1 MAIFPVRSNYVIDVD
16 AFTSASYKAGMAI
29 VRDDNGRAIVAD
41 SQQLVFKNIYQKSGK
56 FLGFAASDHDVSGN
70 TIIRPDVVGSSY
82 LDSSYGYV
90 QFKDNEFLSP
100 KRALADNLDETAS
113 KFYNNTEILS
123 TTRRGIGVYNQ
134 PGEIYITDQF
144 SPVLH
149 GDYGVDGLDTQT
161 LNPGDLL
168 TFGGGVNAGKL
179 VKVNLN
185 SLGPDVLVVGQ
196 VEKYVSQTGLLH
208 FRLVSYSLSFGTDN
222 LKLFYDFGNP
232 ASYTTGTTVY
242 DLSSNG
248 KNGLIQNGPVF
259 TNSGS
264 ASFFTFD
271 HADDVIETS
280 TNNTGFGINSSS
292 FTFEA
297 VYSVSSVVGDN
308 MVFGSTISG
317 TGRRIHFGTRGT
329 AFHMGN
335 YANDKQLNYGLVTN
349 TIYYVSYIS
358 DYSLGYSKIFVN
370 GVMSGNIG
378 GLVDITGTGPIG
390 VGGRSYAAHNGQ
402 FGGRLYMARIYN
414 RALTNTEVLNQY
426 NATKSRY
433 GL

>member
-144 SPVLH
+144 VPVLH
-149 GDYGVDGLDTQT
+149 GDYGFDGLDTQT

-185 SLGPDVLVVGQ
+185 SFGPDVLVIGQ

-208 FRLVSYSLSFGTDN
+208 FRLVNYSLSFGSSG
-222 LKLFYDFGNP
+222 LQLYYDTANT
-232 ASYTTGTTVY
+232 ASYVPNNSIMTDLVTGTRNATLYNGPIYSSLASGSISLDGTDDYLGTSVNASTVSVTNQISMNFWFMRKDNGIGAGFVLPVNFNQINFGFDYYPSQVRLWHITPGTITQQTTGITTDLNAWVNLTLTYDGSTYILYKNSVNVY
-242 DLSSNG
+242 
-248 KNGLIQNGPVF
+248 
-259 TNSGS
+259 
-264 ASFFTFD
+264 SFSITGNITPNKTF
-271 HADDVIETS
+271 A
-280 TNNTGFGINSSS
+280 FGI
-292 FTFEA
+292 TW
-297 VYSVSSVVGDN
+297 D
-308 MVFGSTISG
+308 
-317 TGRRIHFGTRGT
+317 
-329 AFHMGN
+329 
-335 YANDKQLNYGLVTN
+335 
-349 TIYYVSYIS
+349 
-358 DYSLGYSKIFVN
+358 IFRPALF
-370 GVMSGNIG
+370 SQ
-378 GLVDITGTGPIG
+378 
-390 VGGRSYAAHNGQ
+390 AQ
-402 FGGRLYMARIYN
+402 IYN
-414 RALTNTEVLNQY
+414 RVLTATEILNSY
-426 NATKSRY
+426 NFNKSRY

>member
-144 SPVLH
+144 VPVLH
-149 GDYGVDGLDTQT
+149 GDYGFDGLDTQT

-185 SLGPDVLVVGQ
+185 SLGPDVLVIGQ
-196 VEKYVSQTGLLH
+196 VEKYVSQTRLLH
-208 FRLVSYSLSFGTDN
+208 FRLVN
-222 LKLFYDFGNP
+222 
-232 ASYTTGTTVY
+232 
-242 DLSSNG
+242 
-248 KNGLIQNGPVF
+248 
-259 TNSGS
+259 
-264 ASFFTFD
+264 
-271 HADDVIETS
+271 
-280 TNNTGFGINSSS
+280 
-292 FTFEA
+292 
-297 VYSVSSVVGDN
+297 YSVSFGNNISIFYDAANNVSYPRSGTIWSNLASTSYNMTLVNGPSYSSAN
-308 MVFGSTISG
+308 NGVMVFDGTDDNGTTSGLSFTNFTMEMFVNVYQLTGALALNRIVQTNSTYLTIVGQSFYG
-317 TGRRIHFGTRGT
+317 PLNTLSLFDSATGYNNTSYVVPLGQYIHLT
-329 AFHMGN
+329 
-335 YANDKQLNYGLVTN
+335 LVKN
-349 TIYYVSYIS
+349 
-358 DYSLGYSKIFVN
+358 GAAHEIFVN
-370 GVMSGNIG
+370 GVSVYSASLGNPTIG
-378 GLVDITGTGPIG
+378 YILLAD
-390 VGGRSYAAHNGQ
+390 GGGNEKTRSS
-402 FGGRLYMARIYN
+402 FGYFKIYN
-414 RALTNTEVLNQY
+414 KVLTATEVLNSF
-426 NATKSRY
+426 NFNKSRF

>member
-113 KFYNNTEILS
+113 KFYNNIEILS

-149 GDYGVDGLDTQT
+149 GDYGFDGLDTQT

-185 SLGPDVLVVGQ
+185 SFGPDVLVIGQ

-208 FRLVSYSLSFGTDN
+208 FRLVSYSLSFGSSG
-222 LKLFYDFGNP
+222 LQLYYDTANT
-232 ASYTTGTTVY
+232 ASYVPNNSIMTDLVTGTRNATLYNGPIYSSLASGSISLDGTDDYLGTSVNASTVSVTNQISMNFWFMRKDNGIGAGFVLPVNFNQINFGFDYYPSQVRLWHITPGTITQQTTGITTDLNAWVNLTLTYDGSTYILYKNSVNVY
-242 DLSSNG
+242 
-248 KNGLIQNGPVF
+248 
-259 TNSGS
+259 
-264 ASFFTFD
+264 SFSITGNITPNKTF
-271 HADDVIETS
+271 A
-280 TNNTGFGINSSS
+280 FGI
-292 FTFEA
+292 TW
-297 VYSVSSVVGDN
+297 D
-308 MVFGSTISG
+308 
-317 TGRRIHFGTRGT
+317 
-329 AFHMGN
+329 
-335 YANDKQLNYGLVTN
+335 
-349 TIYYVSYIS
+349 
-358 DYSLGYSKIFVN
+358 IFRPALF
-370 GVMSGNIG
+370 SQ
-378 GLVDITGTGPIG
+378 
-390 VGGRSYAAHNGQ
+390 AQ
-402 FGGRLYMARIYN
+402 IYN
-414 RALTNTEVLNQY
+414 RVLTATEILNSY
-426 NATKSRY
+426 NFNKSRY